1 MVARYGLLEK
11 QKCKEFSVG
20 TNVFLLGTNVFAREE
35 ALDC

>member
-20 TNVFLLGTNVFAREE
+20 TKVFAREE